1 MKQTTLSV
9 RMDEEL
15 KNEFDNF
22 CADVGMNASV
32 AINLFIKT
40 VVRER
45 RIPFEITNMPSG
57 KTVSA
62 IKAVEKEL
70 QSGQPQGYDTV
81 DSMAGDLL
89 K

>member
-15 KNEFDNF
+15 KNEFDAF
-22 CADVGMNASV
+22 CGEVGMNASV

-40 VVRER
+40 VLREK
-45 RIPFEITNMPSG
+45 RIPFEITNIPSE
-57 KTVSA
+57 KTVAA
-62 IKAVEKEL
+62 IKAVESDLKKGSL
-70 QSGQPQGYDTV
+70 QTYDTV
-81 DSMAGDLL
+81 ESMAKDLL

>member
-1 MKQTTLSV
+1 MKQTTISV
-9 RMDEEL
+9 RMDEKL
-15 KNEFDNF
+15 KNEFDSF

-40 VVRER
+40 VVREK
-45 RIPFEITNMPSG
+45 RIPFEITNVPGG

-62 IKAVEKEL
+62 IKAVETEL
-70 QSGQPQGYDTV
+70 QSKESRSYDTV
-81 DSMAGDLL
+81 DSMARDLL